1 MQATT
6 SIHTDVFFVGGG
18 HTHAIVLR
26 KIGMTGLPAGVR
38 LTLITNLVDTPY
50 SGMLPCHISGVYDF
64 DQSHID
70 LRPLTRFAN
79 CRLIMDEVVQID
91 ADQNVIY
98 CRHHPP
104 MAYNVLSIDIGS
116 TPEAVSVP
124 GAKDY
129 TIPAKPVP
137 TLLRAWHRYLQ
148 ELKERQQP
156 PETVS
161 EAAPAPKEEEL
172 EATIGIVGGG
182 VGGVELALNMQ
193 VRLQQLVGQRAQVN
207 VFHRGARLA
216 TGRSRATQRQLAKI
230 FRDRKIH
237 THLCESVCKVEPIAG
252 NQVQVHCES
261 GLKVACDRV
270 FWVTNASAAPW
281 LAHTGLS
288 VDKTGFVLVGDTLQT
303 LSHPNVFAVGD
314 VATMVNHPRPKAGV
328 FAVRQGPPLYK
339 NLQRYLAGQSLK
351 PFKPQ
356 RQFLNIID
364 LGIGGAIASRGR
376 WSAKSG
382 WFRRWKHWIDGNFMA
397 LFDQFPTMDETAQP
411 PSDQKKIYR
420 TSHHCAG
427 CGSKVSS
434 PVLSQA
440 LTRARADF
448 PEMNHWPNPV
458 HVGLESPDDAAI
470 VAIPTGKLA
479 VQTVD
484 QFRAL
489 VDDPYIFAQICVNHC
504 LSDLYAMGA
513 TPQTV
518 LALVTLPY
526 GTNATQTETLYQ
538 LMAGTYQ
545 ALAPSQTW
553 LVGGHT
559 TEGPELA
566 LGFACNG
573 WISAKEM
580 LTKQNLQPGLSLIL
594 TKPLGTGV
602 LFATD
607 MQRAAKGR
615 WIEAAITSMVQSN
628 HRAAQCLRDHGM
640 VACTDVTGFGL
651 LGHLNEMLGSGLAV
665 DLNLEALPVLPGVHA
680 CFKAGYLSSL
690 HGRNQEIE
698 QQIEQQIKRQGQN
711 SQPHRNYPLLFDPQT
726 SGGLLA
732 AVPHEQVAR
741 CLAALQHQ
749 GYIHSRH
756 IGDIVPAGSG
766 QAPFTIRG

>member
-6 SIHTDVFFVGGG
+6 SIHTDVFLVGGG

-26 KIGMTGLPAGVR
+26 KIGMAGLPAGVR

-50 SGMLPCHISGVYDF
+50 SGMLPCHISGLYDF

-79 CRLIMDEVVQID
+79 CRLVMDEVVQID
-91 ADQNVIY
+91 VDQNVIH

-104 MAYNVLSIDIGS
+104 MAYDVLSIDIGS

-124 GAKDY
+124 GAKDHA
-129 TIPAKPVP
+129 IPAKPVP

-148 ELKERQQP
+148 ELQELQAPEKTG
-156 PETVS
+156 PETAL
-161 EAAPAPKEEEL
+161 ETDP

-193 VRLQQLVGQRAQVN
+193 VRLQQIVGQRAAVH

-237 THLCESVCKVEPIAG
+237 THLSESVCEVQTIPR

-281 LAHTGLS
+281 IAHTGLS
-288 VDKTGFVLVGDTLQT
+288 TDKIGFILVGDTLQS

-328 FAVRQGPPLYK
+328 FAVRQGPPLYQ
-339 NLQRYLAGQSLK
+339 NLQRYLAGQPLK

-364 LGIGGAIASRGR
+364 LGSGGAISSRGQ
-376 WSAKSG
+376 WSFKSG

-397 LFDQFPTMDETAQP
+397 LFEQFPAMDKATQT
-411 PSDQKKIYR
+411 PSDHKEL
-420 TSHHCAG
+420 TPHCAG
-427 CGSKVSS
+427 CGSKVGS
-434 PVLSQA
+434 PVLSRA

-458 HVGLESPDDAAI
+458 QVGLESPDDAAV
-470 VAIPTGKLA
+470 VAIPAGKLA

-489 VDDPYIFAQICVNHC
+489 VDDPYVFAQICVNHC
-504 LSDLYAMGA
+504 LSDLFAMGA

-526 GTNATQTETLYQ
+526 GTDAIQTETLYQ
-538 LMAGTYQ
+538 LMVGTYQ

-559 TEGPELA
+559 TEGPELS

-573 WISAKEM
+573 WVSAEEI
-580 LTKQNLQPGLSLIL
+580 LTKQNLRPGLSLIL

-602 LFATD
+602 LFAAD

-615 WIEAAITSMVQSN
+615 WIEAAIASMVQSN
-628 HRAAQCLRDHGM
+628 HSAVQCLRVHGV

-651 LGHLNEMLGSGLAV
+651 LGHLNQMLGSGLAV
-665 DLNLEALPVLPGVHA
+665 NLNLDALPVLPGVHA
-680 CFKAGYLSSL
+680 CCESGYRSSL
-690 HGRNQEIE
+690 HGRNQDIE
-698 QQIEQQIKRQGQN
+698 RQIERQVQN
-711 SQPHRNYPLLFDPQT
+711 PRPHPNYPLLFDPQT

-732 AVPHEQVAR
+732 AVPHEQVSR

-749 GYIHSRH
+749 GYTHSRH
-756 IGDIVPAGSG
+756 IGDIVPAVAG
-766 QAPFTIRG
+766 QAPFTIRE

>member
-26 KIGMTGLPAGVR
+26 KIGMAGLPAGVR

-50 SGMLPCHISGVYDF
+50 SGMLPCHISGLYDF

-91 ADQNVIY
+91 AGQNLIH

-104 MAYNVLSIDIGS
+104 MAYDVLSIDIGS
-116 TPEAVSVP
+116 TPAAVSVP
-124 GAKDY
+124 GAKDHA
-129 TIPAKPVP
+129 IPAKPVP
-137 TLLRAWHRYLQ
+137 ALLRAWHQYLQ
-148 ELKERQQP
+148 ELQ
-156 PETVS
+156 
-161 EAAPAPKEEEL
+161 APQANSKADP

-193 VRLQQLVGQRAQVN
+193 MRLQQLVGQRATVHL
-207 VFHRGARLA
+207 FHRGARLA

-237 THLCESVCKVEPIAG
+237 THLSESVCKVESIAG
-252 NQVQVHCES
+252 DQVQVHCES
-261 GLKVACDRV
+261 GLSVACDRV

-288 VDKTGFVLVGDTLQT
+288 TDKTGFILVGDTLQT

-328 FAVRQGPPLYK
+328 FAVRQGPPLYQ
-339 NLQRYLAGQSLK
+339 NLQRYLAGKSLK

-364 LGIGGAIASRGR
+364 LGAGGAIASRGR
-376 WSAKSG
+376 WSAKSK

-397 LFDQFPTMDETAQP
+397 LFDQFPAMDETAQTP
-411 PSDQKKIYR
+411 PKKKLSHPI
-420 TSHHCAG
+420 SHHCAG
-427 CGSKVSS
+427 CGSKVGS

-440 LTRARADF
+440 LARARADF
-448 PEMNHWPNPV
+448 PDMNHWPNPV
-458 HVGLESPDDAAI
+458 NVGLESPDDAAV
-470 VAIPTGKLA
+470 VAIPAGKLA

-526 GTNATQTETLYQ
+526 GTDAIQTETLYQ

-559 TEGPELA
+559 SEGPELA

-573 WISAKEM
+573 WVSEQEM

-602 LFATD
+602 LFAAD

-615 WIEAAITSMVQSN
+615 WIDAAITSMVQSN
-628 HRAAQCLRDHGM
+628 HRAVQCLRDHGV

-651 LGHLNEMLGSGLAV
+651 LGHLNEMLGPGLAV
-665 DLNLEALPVLPGVHA
+665 DLNLDALPVLPGAHA
-680 CFKAGYLSSL
+680 CFEAGYLSSL
-690 HGRNQEIE
+690 HGRNQQIE
-698 QQIEQQIKRQGQN
+698 QQIERQGPN
-711 SQPHRNYPLLFDPQT
+711 LKSQPNYPLLFDPQT

-741 CLAALQHQ
+741 CLSALQHQ
-749 GYIHSRH
+749 EYVHSRH

-766 QAPFTIRG
+766 QPPFTIRG